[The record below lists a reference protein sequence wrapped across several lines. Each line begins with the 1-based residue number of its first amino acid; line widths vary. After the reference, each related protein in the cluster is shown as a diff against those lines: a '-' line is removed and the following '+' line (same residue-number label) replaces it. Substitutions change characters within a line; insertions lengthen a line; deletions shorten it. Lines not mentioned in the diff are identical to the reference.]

1 MKYQLTFPQLSL
13 QKVNIWYLLLL
24 VLDNLKQNVM
34 LSLLLLDLEHVE
46 GHLKNNVRDQEG
58 PPDNSIQ
65 EADLQT

>member
-46 GHLKNNVRDQEG
+46 SHLKNNVRNQEG
-58 PPDNSIQ
+58 PPDNNIQ